1 MERFSSYHGKTDVY
15 VKNPNYVQMTREKAH
30 FLLIV
35 LGLLMPLAMTA
46 QRHEIFNDRIA
57 SLQVVSGN
65 NWLSP
70 PVTTLGGA
78 PIHISFDDQTHD
90 YHRYTYRLEHCE
102 ADWSV
107 SEDLFVND
115 YIEGFTEGNII
126 EDIEESLNTN
136 VLYTHYRLSIPNE
149 HCRLK
154 MSGNYRLTVLD
165 DNNDEE
171 PMFTACFM
179 VVEPRMSV
187 SLNVTTNTDIDI
199 NHSHQQVGM
208 VVSYAG
214 INVTN
219 PSAQIKT
226 VVMQNGRWDNAVVNA
241 RPQFT
246 MSESMK
252 WEHCRDLIFDGGNEY
267 RKFEV
272 LDTDHPSMGVDKI
285 RWDGELFH
293 AFVFPDERRP
303 NYLYDEDANGCFYIR
318 NSDNVENDRISDYV
332 MVHFQLF
339 SDKYDNGEVYLNGV
353 WTNDRFLPRYLMEY
367 DYAKGCYEGAVLLKM
382 GYYSYQYLLLD
393 DAGIPH
399 VLPSEGNF
407 FETENQYQAL
417 VYYREPGGRTDQLLG
432 YQQVKTR

>member
-1 MERFSSYHGKTDVY
+1 MRPTPFAGMVRNMRRS
-15 VKNPNYVQMTREKAH
+15 
-30 FLLIV
+30 
-35 LGLLMPLAMTA
+35 LMVCGALWLSLTAAA
-46 QRHEIFNDRIA
+46 QRHEIFNDRIS
-57 SLQVVSGN
+57 SLQVVSGTD
-65 NWLSP
+65 WLSP

-78 PIHISFDDQTHD
+78 PIHISFDDQTHE
-90 YHRYTYRLEHCE
+90 YHRYTYRIEHCD

-107 SEDLFVND
+107 SEELFTSD
-115 YIEGFTEGNII
+115 YIDGFTDGNII
-126 EDIEESLNTN
+126 EDTEESLNTN
-136 VLYTHYRLSIPNE
+136 VLYTHYHLSIPNA

-154 MSGNYRLTVLD
+154 MSGNYRITVLD

-171 PMFTACFM
+171 PMFSACFM

-187 SLNVTTNTDIDI
+187 SLSVTTNTDIDI
-199 NHSHQQVGM
+199 NQSHQQVGM
-208 VVSYAG
+208 QVSYRG
-214 INVTN
+214 MNVTN
-219 PSAQIKT
+219 PSTQIKT

-241 RPQFT
+241 KPQFT
-246 MSESMK
+246 MTESLR

-285 RWDGELFH
+285 RWDGDLFH
-293 AFVFPDERRP
+293 AYVFPDERRP

-318 NSDNVENDRISDYV
+318 NSDNVENDRTSEYV
-332 MVHFQLF
+332 VVHFQVF

-353 WTNDRFLPRYLMEY
+353 WTNDQFLPRYRMEY
-367 DYAKGCYEGAVLLKM
+367 DYATGCYEAAVLLKM

-393 DAGIPH
+393 EAGYTH

-417 VYYREPGGRTDQLLG
+417 VYYREPGGRTDLLLG
-432 YQQVKTR
+432 YQQVRTR